1 MSIQWNEKDPI
12 YVQIH
17 QHLVGLV
24 IDGAIQEGDPLP
36 SVRAIAETHRVNPLT
51 ASKAIQR
58 LVDDDVLEKRR
69 GLGMYLV
76 EGARERLLQLE
87 RKRFIEEEWPVI
99 KTKLAEEGKTRNPIF
114 SNSCEKYDLV
124 LTIVAILFSN
134 HKSSSVADIAA
145 KVANVST
152 G

>member
-1 MSIQWNEKDPI
+1 MSIQWNERDPI

-17 QHLVGLV
+17 QYLVGLV

-36 SVRAIAETHRVNPLT
+36 SVRTIAETHRVNPLT

-99 KTKLAEEGKTRNPIF
+99 KTKLARLEWSLKDLT
-114 SNSCEKYDLV
+114 EKE
-124 LTIVAILFSN
+124 A
-134 HKSSSVADIAA
+134 
-145 KVANVST
+145 
-152 G
+152 

>member
-17 QHLVGLV
+17 QYLVGLV

-36 SVRAIAETHRVNPLT
+36 SVRTIAETHRVNPLT

-99 KTKLAEEGKTRNPIF
+99 KTKLARLEWSLKDLT
-114 SNSCEKYDLV
+114 EKK
-124 LTIVAILFSN
+124 A
-134 HKSSSVADIAA
+134 
-145 KVANVST
+145 
-152 G
+152 

>member
-87 RKRFIEEEWPVI
+87 RKRFIEAEWPVI
-99 KTKLAEEGKTRNPIF
+99 KTKLARLEWSLKDLT
-114 SNSCEKYDLV
+114 EKE
-124 LTIVAILFSN
+124 S
-134 HKSSSVADIAA
+134 
-145 KVANVST
+145 
-152 G
+152 